1 VALSLIEAEMNE
13 KRTNLEVI
21 APSVE
26 EAIARGLADLGLPEE
41 AVDIEVLDTGT
52 RGLFGLGTRQAR
64 VRLSIKVEAGGKT
77 SSVAHSIETR
87 SPSVYSVESE
97 ATTYPTGT
105 ATSPAAQVLDEE
117 VSEEERLSTQE
128 PDLEESR
135 REDLEVAR
143 RVVEDLVDKM
153 HVQATVTAE
162 YGEPDEP
169 EQRPPLIV
177 NIEGKDLSILIGPHA
192 ETLNAL
198 QYISGLIIGKQL
210 GHSLPL
216 VVDVEGYRQ
225 RRSREVRLLARRMA
239 EQAVRTGKR
248 QYLEPMPA
256 NERRLVH
263 IELRDHPDVKTES
276 VGEEPHRKVTVVLKQ

>member
-1 VALSLIEAEMNE
+1 MNE

-21 APSVE
+21 APTVE
-26 EAIARGLADLGLPEE
+26 EAITRGLADLGLPEE

-64 VRLSIKVEAGGKT
+64 VRLSIKMETQEKT
-77 SSVAHSIETR
+77 SASKPLHGESSKAAPSTVSNPVQPAGNNAAGHIDEAAGLEDEIEQ
-87 SPSVYSVESE
+87 VE
-97 ATTYPTGT
+97 
-105 ATSPAAQVLDEE
+105 PALQQRE
-117 VSEEERLSTQE
+117 
-128 PDLEESR
+128 LEMDRQAE
-135 REDLEVAR
+135 LEFAR
-143 RVVEDLVDKM
+143 QVVEDLVDKM
-153 HVQATVTAE
+153 QVHASVSAV

-169 EQRPPLIV
+169 NQRPPLII
-177 NIEGKDLSILIGPHA
+177 NIQGKDLSILIGPHA

-198 QYISGLIIGKQL
+198 QFIAGLIIGKQL

-239 EQAVRTGKR
+239 EQAVRTGRR

-263 IELRDHPDVKTES
+263 IELRDHAEVSTES
-276 VGEEPHRKVTVVLKQ
+276 IGEEPRRKVTIVPKQE